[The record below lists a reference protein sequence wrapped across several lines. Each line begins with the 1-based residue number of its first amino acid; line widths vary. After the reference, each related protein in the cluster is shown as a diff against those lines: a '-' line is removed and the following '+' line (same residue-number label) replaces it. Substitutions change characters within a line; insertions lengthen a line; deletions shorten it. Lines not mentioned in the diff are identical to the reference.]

1 MANTFEHIY
10 IFNTIPVQ
18 ESTESGKEYRL
29 YSCLQTWPSNAQEL
43 PQNYAWV
50 SKESFTEFYKDSKK
64 VAGFVDFS
72 LSEDGTEVVSMT
84 WNDTYYQHYLDTL
97 PAWSESAIPQKVNEF
112 SKICQQTIENGAD
125 IVFDEADAENTTE
138 HFDFTTED
146 QANINSMFN
155 AVLLGATE
163 YPYHSKGNICKV
175 YTKDQISKIYITM
188 QATVTGQISYYNAM
202 KNFLET
208 EFAGKRD
215 EESEA
220 HFRGIQYGD
229 PLTGVY
235 LENYNAMMQV
245 ANTQVQAIVT
255 SLSAGDKVP
264 VEKPEAGNE
273 TGSETEGKGET
284 DTVESGEPGKAD
296 STESSESTE
305 STDTKEDGV
314 TEA

>member
-18 ESTESGKEYRL
+18 ESAESGKEYKL
-29 YSCLQTWPSNAQEL
+29 YSCIQTWPSNQDL
-43 PQNYAWV
+43 PENYAWV
-50 SKESFTEFYKDSKK
+50 AKEYFDEFYKNSKR
-64 VAGFVDFS
+64 VAGFVTFT
-72 LSEDGTEVVSMT
+72 LSEDGTEVTSMT
-84 WNDTYYQHYLDTL
+84 WDENGYQHYLDTL
-97 PAWSESAIPQKVNEF
+97 DPWSLSAIPQKVNEF

-175 YTKDQISKIYITM
+175 YSKDQISKIYITM

-202 KNFLET
+202 KNYLET
-208 EFAGKRD
+208 EFAGLRD
-215 EESEA
+215 ENSENT
-220 HFRGIQYGD
+220 FRAIQYGD
-229 PLTGVY
+229 PLTGAY

-255 SLSAGDKVP
+255 SLSAEDKVP
-264 VEKPEAGNE
+264 VEEPE
-273 TGSETEGKGET
+273 TGSEGGVEGGT
-284 DTVESGEPGKAD
+284 DTGSEVTEPTD
-296 STESSESTE
+296 TTESTE
-305 STDTKEDGV
+305 STGTTDTKEEGS

>member
-18 ESTESGKEYRL
+18 ESTESGKEYKL
-29 YSCLQTWPSNAQEL
+29 YSCIQTWPSNQEL
-43 PQNYAWV
+43 PENYAWV
-50 SKESFTEFYKDSKK
+50 AKEYFDEFYKNLKR
-64 VAGFVDFS
+64 VAGFVTFT
-72 LSEDGTEVVSMT
+72 LSEDGTEVTSMT
-84 WNDTYYQHYLDTL
+84 WDENGYQHYLDTL
-97 PAWSESAIPQKVNEF
+97 DPWSLSAIPQKVNEF

-175 YTKDQISKIYITM
+175 YTKEQISKIYITM

-202 KNFLET
+202 KNYLET
-208 EFAGKRD
+208 EFAGLRD
-215 EESEA
+215 ENSENT
-220 HFRGIQYGD
+220 FRAIQYGD

-255 SLSAGDKVP
+255 SLSAGDQKP
-264 VEKPEAGNE
+264 VEEPEGGSE
-273 TGSETEGKGET
+273 GGTDTGSGSEVTTEPT
-284 DTVESGEPGKAD
+284 
-296 STESSESTE
+296 ESTE
-305 STDTKEDGV
+305 STDTNEDGV

>member
-29 YSCLQTWPSNAQEL
+29 FGALQTWPSNQEL
-43 PQNYAWV
+43 PDHYAWV
-50 SKESFTEFYKDSKK
+50 SKESFSEFYKENKR
-64 VAGFVDFS
+64 VAGFVTFT
-72 LSEDGTEVVSMT
+72 LSEDGTEVTSMT
-84 WNDTYYQHYLDTL
+84 WEEEGYQHFLDTL
-97 PAWSESAIPQKVNEF
+97 PDWSLTAIPQKVNEF

-125 IVFDEADAENTTE
+125 IVFDEADAENATE

-175 YTKDQISKIYITM
+175 YTKEQISKIYITM

-202 KNFLET
+202 KNYLET

-220 HFRGIQYGD
+220 QFRAIQYGD

-255 SLSAGDKVP
+255 SLSAGDQEP
-264 VEKPEAGNE
+264 VETPDEGVSDGTDTGTE
-273 TGSETEGKGET
+273 GGSEVTEPTETT
-284 DTVESGEPGKAD
+284 DTNEE
-296 STESSESTE
+296 
-305 STDTKEDGV
+305 GV

>member
-1 MANTFEHIY
+1 MANTFEHKY
-10 IFNTIPVQ
+10 IMNTVPVQ
-18 ESTESGKEYRL
+18 QNKEGEPEYKIF
-29 YSCLQTWPSNAQEL
+29 SAIQTWPSNMEL
-43 PQNYAWV
+43 PENYAWFPETLM
-50 SKESFTEFYKDSKK
+50 SEFYKEGKK
-64 VAGFVDFS
+64 IGGLVNFA
-72 LSEDGTEVVSMT
+72 LSEDGTEVVSCT
-84 WNDTYYQHYLDTL
+84 YNDTYMKNYADTL

-255 SLSAGDKVP
+255 SLSAEDQVP
-264 VEKPEAGNE
+264 VEKPE
-273 TGSETEGKGET
+273 
-284 DTVESGEPGKAD
+284 TVEPGKAD
-296 STESSESTE
+296 TTESTESTE

>member
-29 YSCLQTWPSNAQEL
+29 FGALQTWPSNQEL
-43 PQNYAWV
+43 PDQYAWV
-50 SKESFTEFYKDSKK
+50 SKESFSEFYKQNKR
-64 VAGFVDFS
+64 VAGFVTFT
-72 LSEDGTEVVSMT
+72 LSEDGTEVTSMT
-84 WNDTYYQHYLDTL
+84 WDENGYQHFLDTL
-97 PAWSESAIPQKVNEF
+97 DPWSLSAIPQKVSEF

-163 YPYHSKGNICKV
+163 YPYHSKSNICKV

-215 EESEA
+215 EKSEA
-220 HFRGIQYGD
+220 QFRAIQYGD

-255 SLSAGDKVP
+255 SLSAEDKEP
-264 VEKPEAGNE
+264 VEEPE
-273 TGSETEGKGET
+273 TGSEGGVEGGT
-284 DTVESGEPGKAD
+284 DTGSDSEVTEPTDTTEPTETTGTTD
-296 STESSESTE
+296 TNEEGSTE
-305 STDTKEDGV
+305 
-314 TEA
+314 A

>member
-1 MANTFEHIY
+1 MAETFTHEY

-29 YSCLQTWPSNAQEL
+29 FGALQTWPSNMQEL
-43 PQNYAWV
+43 PDHYAWV
-50 SKESFTEFYKDSKK
+50 SKESFSEFYKQNKR

-163 YPYHSKGNICKV
+163 YPYHSKGNLCKV

-188 QATVTGQISYYNAM
+188 QATVTGQNSYYNAM

-220 HFRGIQYGD
+220 QFRAIQYGD

-255 SLSAGDKVP
+255 SLSAGDQKP
-264 VEKPEAGNE
+264 VEEPEGGSE
-273 TGSETEGKGET
+273 GGTDTGSEVTGPTEPTETT
-284 DTVESGEPGKAD
+284 DTNEEG
-296 STESSESTE
+296 STE
-305 STDTKEDGV
+305 
-314 TEA
+314 A

>member
-18 ESTESGKEYRL
+18 ESTESGKEYKL
-29 YSCLQTWPSNAQEL
+29 YGALQTWPSNQDL
-43 PQNYAWV
+43 PENYAWV
-50 SKESFTEFYKDSKK
+50 AKEHFDEFYKNSKR
-64 VAGFVDFS
+64 VAGFVTFT
-72 LSEDGTEVVSMT
+72 LSEDGTEVTSMT
-84 WNDTYYQHYLDTL
+84 WDENGYQHYLDTL
-97 PAWSESAIPQKVNEF
+97 DPWSLSAIPQKVSEF

-175 YTKDQISKIYITM
+175 YTKEQISKIYITM

-202 KNFLET
+202 KNYLET

-220 HFRGIQYGD
+220 QFRAIQYGD

-255 SLSAGDKVP
+255 NLSAEDQEP
-264 VEKPEAGNE
+264 VKEPE
-273 TGSETEGKGET
+273 TGSEGGVEGGT
-284 DTVESGEPGKAD
+284 DTGSGSEVTEPTEPSDTTDTNEEG
-296 STESSESTE
+296 STE
-305 STDTKEDGV
+305 
-314 TEA
+314 A

>member
-1 MANTFEHIY
+1 MAETFTHEY

-29 YSCLQTWPSNAQEL
+29 FGAIQTWPSNVQEL
-43 PQNYAWV
+43 PDHYAWV
-50 SKESFTEFYKDSKK
+50 SKESFSEFYKQNKR

-175 YTKDQISKIYITM
+175 YSKDQISKIYITM

-202 KNFLET
+202 KNYLET

-215 EESEA
+215 EDSEA
-220 HFRGIQYGD
+220 QFRAIQYGD
-229 PLTGVY
+229 PLTGEY

-255 SLSAGDKVP
+255 SLSAEDQVP
-264 VEKPEAGNE
+264 VEKPE
-273 TGSETEGKGET
+273 
-284 DTVESGEPGKAD
+284 TVEPGKD
-296 STESSESTE
+296 E

>member
-1 MANTFEHIY
+1 MAETFTHEY

-29 YSCLQTWPSNAQEL
+29 FGALQTWPSNQEL
-43 PQNYAWV
+43 PENYAWV
-50 SKESFTEFYKDSKK
+50 AKEYFDEFYKNSKR
-64 VAGFVDFS
+64 VAGFVTFT
-72 LSEDGTEVVSMT
+72 LSEDGTEVTSMT
-84 WNDTYYQHYLDTL
+84 WDENGYQHFLDTL
-97 PAWSESAIPQKVNEF
+97 DPWSLSAIPQKVNEF

-163 YPYHSKGNICKV
+163 YPYHSKGNLCKV
-175 YTKDQISKIYITM
+175 YTKEQISKIYITM

-220 HFRGIQYGD
+220 QFRGIQYGD

-255 SLSAGDKVP
+255 SLSAEGQEP
-264 VEKPEAGNE
+264 VKEPEIGSE
-273 TGSETEGKGET
+273 TGSEGGT
-284 DTVESGEPGKAD
+284 DTGSGTEVTEPVD
-296 STESSESTE
+296 STESTE
-305 STDTKEDGV
+305 STDTNKEGT

>member
-29 YSCLQTWPSNAQEL
+29 FGCLQTWPSNQEL
-43 PQNYAWV
+43 PENYAWV
-50 SKESFTEFYKDSKK
+50 AKEHFDEFYKNSKK
-64 VAGFVDFS
+64 VAGFVTFT
-72 LSEDGTEVVSMT
+72 LSEDGTEVTSMT
-84 WNDTYYQHYLDTL
+84 WDENGYQHFLDTL
-97 PAWSESAIPQKVNEF
+97 DPWSLSAIPQKVNEF

-188 QATVTGQISYYNAM
+188 QAAVTGQISYYNAM
-202 KNFLET
+202 KNYLET

-220 HFRGIQYGD
+220 QFRAIQYGD

-255 SLSAGDKVP
+255 SLSAEDKVP
-264 VEKPEAGNE
+264 VEEPE
-273 TGSETEGKGET
+273 TGSEGEVEGGT
-284 DTVESGEPGKAD
+284 DTGSGSEVTEPTEPSD
-296 STESSESTE
+296 TTESTESTE
-305 STDTKEDGV
+305 STDTNEEGS

>member
-1 MANTFEHIY
+1 MANTFEHKY
-10 IFNTIPVQ
+10 IMNTVPVQ
-18 ESTESGKEYRL
+18 QNKEGEPEYKIF
-29 YSCLQTWPSNAQEL
+29 SAIQTWPTNMEL
-43 PQNYAWV
+43 PENYAWFPETLM
-50 SKESFTEFYKDSKK
+50 SEFYKEGKK
-64 VAGFVDFS
+64 IGGLVDFT
-72 LSEDGTEVVSMT
+72 LSEDGTEVVT
-84 WNDTYYQHYLDTL
+84 CTYNNSYMDHYADTL

-163 YPYHSKGNICKV
+163 YPYHSKGNLCKV

-220 HFRGIQYGD
+220 QFRAIQYGD

-235 LENYNAMMQV
+235 LENYNTMMTS
-245 ANTQVQAIVT
+245 ANAQVQAIVAK
-255 SLSAGDKVP
+255 L
-264 VEKPEAGNE
+264 
-273 TGSETEGKGET
+273 GET
-284 DTVESGEPGKAD
+284 LSL
-296 STESSESTE
+296 
-305 STDTKEDGV
+305 
-314 TEA
+314 

>member
-29 YSCLQTWPSNAQEL
+29 FGALQTWPSNQEL
-43 PQNYAWV
+43 PDHYAWV
-50 SKESFTEFYKDSKK
+50 SKESFSEFYKENKR
-64 VAGFVDFS
+64 VAGFVTFT
-72 LSEDGTEVVSMT
+72 LSEDETEVTSMT
-84 WNDTYYQHYLDTL
+84 WDENGYQHFLDTL

-163 YPYHSKGNICKV
+163 YPYHSKGNLCKV

-208 EFAGKRD
+208 EFAGLRD
-215 EESEA
+215 ENSENT
-220 HFRGIQYGD
+220 FRAIQYGD

-255 SLSAGDKVP
+255 SLSAGDQVP
-264 VEKPEAGNE
+264 VEEPE
-273 TGSETEGKGET
+273 TGSEDGTDTGTEGGSEITEPTETT
-284 DTVESGEPGKAD
+284 DTNEE
-296 STESSESTE
+296 
-305 STDTKEDGV
+305 GV

>member
-1 MANTFEHIY
+1 MANTFEHKY
-10 IFNTIPVQ
+10 IMNTVPVQ
-18 ESTESGKEYRL
+18 QNKEGEPEYKIFGAI
-29 YSCLQTWPSNAQEL
+29 QTWPSNMENL
-43 PQNYAWV
+43 PENYAWFP
-50 SKESFTEFYKDSKK
+50 ESLMSEFYKEGKK
-64 VAGFVDFS
+64 IAGLVDFT
-72 LSEDGTEVVSMT
+72 LSEDGTEVVSCT
-84 WNDTYYQHYLDTL
+84 YNDSYMKNYADTL
-97 PAWSESAIPQKVNEF
+97 PAWSESAIPQKVSEF

-175 YTKDQISKIYITM
+175 YDKEKISKIYITM

-202 KNFLET
+202 KNYLET

-220 HFRGIQYGD
+220 QFRGIQYGD

-255 SLSAGDKVP
+255 SLSAEDQVP
-264 VEKPEAGNE
+264 VEKPE
-273 TGSETEGKGET
+273 T
-284 DTVESGEPGKAD
+284 GEPGKAD
-296 STESSESTE
+296 TTESTE
-305 STDTKEDGV
+305 STGTKEDGV

>member
-18 ESTESGKEYRL
+18 ESTESGKEYKL
-29 YSCLQTWPSNAQEL
+29 YSCIQTWPSNQDL
-43 PQNYAWV
+43 PENYAWV
-50 SKESFTEFYKDSKK
+50 AKEYFDEFYKNLKR
-64 VAGFVDFS
+64 VAGFVTFT
-72 LSEDGTEVVSMT
+72 LSEDGTEVTSMT
-84 WNDTYYQHYLDTL
+84 WDENGYQHYLDTL
-97 PAWSESAIPQKVNEF
+97 DPWSLSAIPQKVNEF

-202 KNFLET
+202 KNYLET
-208 EFAGKRD
+208 EFAGLRD
-215 EESEA
+215 ENSENT
-220 HFRGIQYGD
+220 FRAIQYGD

-255 SLSAGDKVP
+255 SLSAGDQEP
-264 VEKPEAGNE
+264 VEEPEAGSE
-273 TGSETEGKGET
+273 GGTDTGSGSEVTEPTEP
-284 DTVESGEPGKAD
+284 VESTEP
-296 STESSESTE
+296 TE
-305 STDTKEDGV
+305 STDTNEDGV